1 MSFTEYLNKAVRYLR
16 PFHWMN
22 VEVTSRCNLQC
33 TMCPRRSFEASNQDM
48 SRELFLKL
56 SDDFKLFRM
65 IDLTGWGE
73 PLLHP
78 DFFEFVRI
86 AKSKRCRVKYVSN
99 GVAFNKDKAD
109 ETIKTGV
116 DWIVFSVDSPENKTY
131 REIRGADLEKVSA
144 NIRYLSEIKK
154 KKGLKYP
161 LIDIAIVISK
171 KNIEELPDMV
181 RFAKDLGANRF
192 LVNNLHVIT
201 KKEDID
207 ALLYRIDPAQT
218 IDEHQRD
225 HMVDDALKIASELNI
240 PMSLCFNSFEPKPLS
255 TCTLNLN
262 KTMFISARGDV
273 SPCCD
278 LGHPVPGYLDRNNV
292 IKNTE
297 LVFGNIKNNSIMEIF
312 NSKPY
317 TEFRGRI
324 LSGIPDECRHCML
337 IRGI

>member
-1 MSFTEYLNKAVRYLR
+1 MLFTEYLNKGIRYFR
-16 PFHWMN
+16 PFHWIN
-22 VEVTSRCNLQC
+22 VEVTSKCNLKC

-48 SRELFLKL
+48 PRELFLKL

-65 IDLTGWGE
+65 VDLTGWGE

-86 AKSKRCRVKYVSN
+86 AKSKRCQVKYVSN
-99 GVAFNKDKAD
+99 GVAFSKDKAD

-116 DWIVFSVDSPENKTY
+116 DWIVFSIDSPESKTY

-154 KKGLKYP
+154 QKGLKYP

-171 KNIEELPDMV
+171 KNIRELPKMAD
-181 RFAKDLGANRF
+181 FAKSLGADRL
-192 LVNNLHVIT
+192 LVNNMHLIS

-207 ALLYRIDPAQT
+207 LLLYKIDPSQQ
-218 IDEHQRD
+218 IDEQERD
-225 HMVDDALKIASELNI
+225 SAIDQTKKKAQENALA
-240 PMSLCFNSFEPKPLS
+240 MSLCFNSFEPKPLKN
-255 TCTLNLN
+255 CVLNLE
-262 KTMFISARGDV
+262 KTMFVASDGKVSA
-273 SPCCD
+273 CCD
-278 LGHPVPGYLDRNNV
+278 LGHPVPGYLDCDHV

-297 LVFGNIKNNSIMEIF
+297 LVFGNIKDKSIMEIF

-317 TEFRGRI
+317 TKFRNKI
-324 LSGIPDECRHCML
+324 KTGIPDGCRHCML